1 MDATTITYIW
11 FAAALAL
18 ALSEFIVPGFFIMFF
33 GISAALV
40 GVLRLLGIVQSLIP
54 CLALWLLMGMGLFFS
69 VGRFLRKHA
78 QGERTVAV
86 IDEDAAAYN
95 QVVDVTVA
103 IEPGGKDGR
112 IRYQGSTWK
121 ARTLSGKAIS
131 AGGKARII
139 DRDNLCWIV
148 EPAPSEG
155 DLLAAQLSDPALSSE
170 SPSPQKQEH
179 SR

>member
-1 MDATTITYIW
+1 MDPSTITYIW
-11 FAAALAL
+11 FGAALAL
-18 ALSEFIVPGFFIMFF
+18 ALAEFFIPGFFIMFF
-33 GISAALV
+33 GISAGLV
-40 GVLRLLGIVQSLIP
+40 GVLRLTGLVESLLP
-54 CLALWLLMGMGLFFS
+54 CLLLWLVMGIGLFFS

-78 QGERTVAV
+78 QGDRTIAV

-95 QVVDVTVA
+95 QIVDVTVA

-121 ARTLSGKAIS
+121 ARTLSGKPVP

-148 EPAPSEG
+148 EPVPSEA
-155 DLLAAQLSDPALSSE
+155 DILAAQVGQSALTEPTSI
-170 SPSPQKQEH
+170 QEKN
-179 SR
+179 S